1 MRGNPWFVT
10 ASALVAVLLWLGTQP
25 DGQGWGMASPPPALA
40 SSGASESPNVGGQ
53 VPTPT
58 PVAGTAEPG
67 QPPQTPPAPTFAVPT
82 ATPFQPTATRTPT
95 RTPTPLPPTATL
107 TSTPLTPTATRTATR
122 TATPLPPT
130 ATSTSTPVPP
140 TATKTSTPTPPPPTP
155 TATPGIWRPALITNY
170 QIQFTGTLDTTVTA
184 ELFEFDAF
192 DTPASV
198 VAAVR
203 AKGAHAA
210 CYLNAGAWE
219 DWRPDAGDFPSWVL
233 GNGYD
238 DWPGERWIDIRQ
250 LPTLAPIFHAR
261 MELCR
266 TKGFEAVEFDNVD
279 SYTHPTGFPLTADH
293 QLIFNIFLADLA
305 HQHGLSAGL
314 KNDLEQVPI
323 LSWFYDWALNEE
335 CFEYGECHLLSPF
348 VQQGKAVFIIE
359 YTTPTT
365 TFCPQAAAL
374 GMNAIRKRLSLDA
387 WRQTCP

>member
-1 MRGNPWFVT
+1 MRNHLRFSAALLAVVTLLALSAQLGGQDDGLGGPAVALAGNGE
-10 ASALVAVLLWLGTQP
+10 LGLLNVG
-25 DGQGWGMASPPPALA
+25 APPPTAT
-40 SSGASESPNVGGQ
+40 V
-53 VPTPT
+53 
-58 PVAGTAEPG
+58 VAGTI
-67 QPPQTPPAPTFAVPT
+67 PPNPVVQTPAPTFGIPT
-82 ATPFQPTATRTPT
+82 STA
-95 RTPTPLPPTATL
+95 
-107 TSTPLTPTATRTATR
+107 TSTPTR

-130 ATSTSTPVPP
+130 ATR
-140 TATKTSTPTPPPPTP
+140 TPTPLPPTPTP
-155 TATPGIWRPALITNY
+155 TATPTIWRPALNTSY
-170 QIQFTGTLDTTVTA
+170 QIQFTGALDTSVA
-184 ELFEFDAF
+184 AQLFEFDAF
-192 DTPASV
+192 DTPAST
-198 VAAVR
+198 VATVR

-279 SYTHPTGFPLTADH
+279 SYTHPTGFPLTAEH

-314 KNDLEQVPI
+314 KNNLEQVPI

-335 CFEYGECHLLSPF
+335 CFEYGECHLLTPF
-348 VQQGKAVFIIE
+348 IQQGKAVFIIE
-359 YTTPTT
+359 YTTPTSV
-365 TFCPQAAAL
+365 FCPQAAAL
-374 GMNAIRKRLSLDA
+374 NMNAIRKRLNLDA